1 MADTFV
7 FEQATVYV
15 DGTRFLGNLSEVA
28 MPDLAWEVMT
38 HESIGL
44 RGKASYPTVMG
55 ELEAT
60 LTFADYAPELTRIV
74 NDPFTAYSL
83 QIRQAYG
90 VYRAGSKVSTASVI
104 VSLRGRFISH
114 SLGSLSQGEMDGK
127 EAMMSCDYVKQI
139 VGGEVVSEFSI
150 DPPIY
155 RTGGVDLFE
164 TLRAILGI

>member
-7 FEQATVYV
+7 FEQAAVYV
-15 DGTRFLGNLSEVA
+15 DGTRFLGNLAEIE
-28 MPDLAWEVMT
+28 MPELAWEVMT
-38 HESIGL
+38 HEAVGL

-74 NDPFTAYSL
+74 NDPFTAYNL

-90 VYRAGSKVSTASVI
+90 VYRAGSKIRTASVI
-104 VSLRGRFISH
+104 VSLRGRFVSH
-114 SLGSLSQGEMDGK
+114 SLGSLAQGEMDGK
-127 EAMMSCDYVKQI
+127 EAMMSVDYVKQTSDGQ
-139 VGGEVVSEFSI
+139 VLSEFSI

-155 RTGGVDLFE
+155 RTGGIDLFE
-164 TLRAILGI
+164 TLRSILGV